1 MSLGWQCS
9 ACAGWLRVRVS
20 RVFTSPAVWPHRD
33 KGFLESA
40 WGSQWILVTARRL
53 LSL

>member
-1 MSLGWQCS
+1 MSLGWQYS

-20 RVFTSPAVWPHRD
+20 RVLSSPAVWPHGD
-33 KGFLESA
+33 KGSLESA
-40 WGSQWILVTARRL
+40 WGSQWILIIARLL